1 MEDREADLV
10 ERLDLESSEVA
21 AGVAEREAVFDT
33 EGGGVAARAVLGAC
47 ITSDEADERSHCD

>member
-47 ITSDEADERSHCD
+47 ITSDEADE